1 MPIAFALRGAA
12 NSDDD
17 DDDDDERGVEA
28 VDTARLLLPLPL
40 PPLPAPNTARA
51 ATISSVTAVRKE
63 AHAACS
69 AALTVRKSNCLRCG
83 RRESTSW
90 RYDLASQIGL
100 PLMMRV
106 TQRVIT
112 ELVENQEFSHT
123 FFLE

>member
-17 DDDDDERGVEA
+17 DDDGDERGVEA
-28 VDTARLLLPLPL
+28 MDTARLLLPLPPLPL

-69 AALTVRKSNCLRCG
+69 AALTARKSNCLRCG

-90 RYDLASQIGL
+90 RYDLASQMGL

-106 TQRVIT
+106 TQRV
-112 ELVENQEFSHT
+112 ENRD
-123 FFLE
+123 